1 MSNAWEKVK
10 RASGTPGG
18 PESTALDR
26 DLFPELC
33 CYLGGVPSED
43 GRSWKLWPHTMT
55 LWVEGDLVFFCIQ
68 AKQEASKLFG
78 SVKTLGAGFEA
89 IEWALKEGQ
98 AHPRKNKDFRNA

>member
-1 MSNAWEKVK
+1 MPAAWERLK
-10 RASGTPGG
+10 RDAGTPSG

-33 CYLGGVPSED
+33 CFLGGIPAED
-43 GRSWKLWPHTMT
+43 GRSWKLWPHTIT

-78 SVKTLGAGFEA
+78 SVKTLGAGFES
-89 IEWALKEGQ
+89 IEHALASGDCS
-98 AHPRKNKDFRNA
+98 PRKNRQLSRS